1 MSTNAPEPT
10 AATTQ
15 SGAPIVAVTREV
27 PGELLVPGAQVRVLG
42 PGLAARTDVLGHVR
56 GASVIVSM
64 YTDAVDDELLDAAGP
79 QLKGVANFAVGVNNI
94 DLEACR
100 RRGVAVSN
108 TPDAVTEGTA
118 NLAWLLTM
126 ACARRMIEADRY
138 ARSPAYPANGP
149 LGMAEFLGKDLL
161 GKNLLIVGAGRIGY
175 ATALKAGP
183 WAMRVGYVS
192 RSVKRHFEMGPI
204 NASWMSLHEGLAW
217 ADVVSIHTPL
227 TDETRGLI
235 GEREFAAMKPGA
247 ILVNT
252 SRGPVVDES
261 ALVAALESG
270 RLFGAGLD
278 VFENEPVVHPG
289 LLERTDVVLT
299 PHIGSAEVRFR
310 EMMTQMVADS
320 AAAMLAGETPPNPV
334 G

>member
-1 MSTNAPEPT
+1 MSTNAPESTPGLK
-10 AATTQ
+10 Q
-15 SGAPIVAVTREV
+15 GELPMVAVTREV
-27 PGELLVPGAQVRVLG
+27 PGELTVPGTQIRVLG
-42 PGLAARTDVLGHVR
+42 ARLAERADVLGHVR

-64 YTDAVDDELLDAAGP
+64 YTDRVDDELLDAAGP
-79 QLKGVANFAVGVNNI
+79 RLRGVANFAVGVNNI
-94 DLEACR
+94 DLAACR
-100 RRGVAVSN
+100 KRGVPVSN

-126 ACARRMIEADRY
+126 ACARRLTEADRY

-161 GKNLLIVGAGRIGY
+161 GKNLLIIGAGRIGH

-192 RSVKRHFEMGPI
+192 RSVKRHFEMGPL
-204 NASWMSLHEGLAW
+204 NAKWMSLHEGLAW

-235 GEREFAAMKPGA
+235 GGAEFGAMKPGA

-252 SRGPVVDES
+252 SRGPVVDEA

-289 LLERTDVVLT
+289 LLARTDVVLT

-310 EMMTQMVADS
+310 EMMTQMVADN
-320 AAAMLAGETPPNPV
+320 ATAMLAGQTPPNAV
-334 G
+334 

>member
-1 MSTNAPEPT
+1 M
-10 AATTQ
+10 
-15 SGAPIVAVTREV
+15 V
-27 PGELLVPGAQVRVLG
+27 
-42 PGLAARTDVLGHVR
+42 
-56 GASVIVSM
+56 VSM
-64 YTDAVDDELLDAAGP
+64 YSDQIDEELLEAAGP

-94 DLEACR
+94 DFGACA

-118 NLAWLLTM
+118 NLAWLLVM
-126 ACARRMIEADRY
+126 ACARRLIEADRY
-138 ARSPAYPANGP
+138 ARSAAYPANGP
-149 LGMAEFLGKDLL
+149 LGMGEFMGQDLL
-161 GKNLLIVGAGRIGY
+161 GKNLLVVGAGRIGY
-175 ATALKAGP
+175 AAALKAGP
-183 WAMRVGYVS
+183 WAMNVGYVS
-192 RSVKRHFEMGPI
+192 RGVKRHFEMGPL
-204 NASWMSLHEGLAW
+204 NAVRMSLHEGLAW

-235 GEREFAAMKPGA
+235 GEREFGVMKPGV

-270 RLFGAGLD
+270 KLFGAGLD

-289 LLERTDVVLT
+289 LLERADVVLT

-310 EMMTQMVADS
+310 EMMTQMVADN
-320 AAAMLAGETPPNPV
+320 AAAMLAGEKPPNAV
-334 G
+334 